1 MRLFVAVDISDDT
14 RRAFRDV
21 REQLEP
27 HLHRARHP
35 PRVVWIKDDAAH
47 VTVRFIGAVADGRVR
62 AIEAALHEPIEI
74 APFVLEWSIV
84 STFPSGRSPRVV
96 WLGATND
103 LEPIRQLATLVNA
116 RLDALVG
123 AGESRPLTPHLT
135 LARIKEPGRGVAWAQ
150 ALAGVKTTPTL
161 SRIDHVTLYESQTG
175 PKGSTYTVRMRTPLK
190 AR

>member
-1 MRLFVAVDISDDT
+1 
-14 RRAFRDV
+14 
-21 REQLEP
+21 
-27 HLHRARHP
+27 
-35 PRVVWIKDDAAH
+35 VVWIKDEAAH
-47 VTVRFIGAVADGRVR
+47 VTVRFIGAVDDGRVP

-74 APFVLEWSIV
+74 GPFDLEWSIV
-84 STFPSGRSPRVV
+84 GTFPSAGAPRVV

-161 SRIDHVTLYESQTG
+161 SRIDHVTLYESHTG
-175 PKGSTYTVRMRTPLK
+175 PKGSTYTVRMRTPLGS
-190 AR
+190 R